1 MVVIIILRFF
11 GEICFL
17 DEAKALKN
25 SKVSGMPD
33 IRKKVILVDDNP
45 INLKLARNTLMG
57 KYDVFTVPSAEKLFE
72 LLEKTLADII
82 LLDVMMPE
90 MSGYDAIKVLKSNPR
105 TADIPVIFLTSK
117 SDTNSELEGFIHG
130 AVDYV
135 SKPFSPQLL
144 LKRVDVHVL
153 VESQKKELEHINQNL
168 QKLVDEKTEEI
179 QSLQSAILKTM
190 SNLVEYRDD
199 VTGNHVERSE
209 FLLRLLT
216 EEMIRQNVYSDE
228 VRNWDFKFFPQS
240 AQLHDVGKIAIK
252 DDILLKPAKLTVD
265 EFNEMKKHTFFGE
278 KVIEKIQESAME
290 SVFLTHAK
298 IMAGTHH
305 EKWDGSG
312 YPRGIAGLDIP
323 LQGRLMAIVD
333 VYDALVSE
341 RPYKKP
347 FSQEQSLQIIKE
359 GSGVHF
365 DPALVEIFSAA
376 VQHFPE

>member
-1 MVVIIILRFF
+1 
-11 GEICFL
+11 
-17 DEAKALKN
+17 
-25 SKVSGMPD
+25 MPES
-33 IRKKVILVDDNP
+33 RKKVILVDDNP

-117 SDTNSELEGFIHG
+117 SDANSELEGFIHG

-135 SKPFSPQLL
+135 AKPFSPQLL

-153 VESQKKELEHINQNL
+153 VESQKKELEHINKNL
-168 QKLVDEKTEEI
+168 QQLVDEKTEEI
-179 QSLQSAILKTM
+179 QELQSAILKTM

-199 VTGNHVERSE
+199 VTGGHVERSE
-209 FLLRLLT
+209 LFLKLLT
-216 EEMIRQNVYSDE
+216 EEMINRDVYRNE
-228 VRNWDFKFFPQS
+228 VKDWDMKQFLQS
-240 AQLHDVGKIAIK
+240 SQLHDVGKIAIR
-252 DDILLKPAKLTVD
+252 DSILMKPAKLTAE
-265 EFNEMKKHTFFGE
+265 EFSEMKKHTYYGE
-278 KVIEKIQESAME
+278 KVIEKIQEGTKE

-312 YPRGIAGLDIP
+312 YPRGLAGVEIP
-323 LQGRLMAIVD
+323 LQGRLLALVD
-333 VYDALVSE
+333 VYDALISE

-347 FSQEQSLQIIKE
+347 FPPDQSLQIIKQ
-359 GSGVHF
+359 GSGNHF
-365 DPALVEIFSAA
+365 DPALVEVFTAA

>member
-1 MVVIIILRFF
+1 
-11 GEICFL
+11 
-17 DEAKALKN
+17 
-25 SKVSGMPD
+25 
-33 IRKKVILVDDNP
+33 VDDNP

-90 MSGYDAIKVLKSNPR
+90 MNGYDAIKVLKNNPR
-105 TADIPVIFLTSK
+105 TANIPVIFLTSK
-117 SDTNSELEGFIHG
+117 ADANSELEGFIHG

-168 QKLVDEKTEEI
+168 QQLIDEKTEEI
-179 QSLQSAILKTM
+179 QELQNAILKTM

-199 VTGNHVERSE
+199 VTGGHVERSE
-209 FLLRLLT
+209 HFLKLLT
-216 EEMIRQNVYSDE
+216 EEMIRQNIYKDE
-228 VRNWDFKFFPQS
+228 VKDWDLKLFLQS
-240 AQLHDVGKIAIK
+240 AQLHDVGKIAIR
-252 DDILLKPAKLTVD
+252 DNILMKPAKLTVE
-265 EFNEMKKHTFFGE
+265 EFDEMKKHTWFGE
-278 KVIEKIQESAME
+278 KVIEKIQENAKE
-290 SVFLTHAK
+290 SVFLAHAK

-312 YPRGIAGLDIP
+312 YPRGIAGQEIP
-323 LQGRLMAIVD
+323 LQGRLMALVD
-333 VYDALVSE
+333 VYDALISE

-347 FSQEQSLQIIKE
+347 FPSDQALQIIKQ
-359 GSGVHF
+359 GSGNHF
-365 DPALVEIFSAA
+365 DPALVEVFNAA